1 MQFGRTLVHISMP
14 ASTSSGEKR
23 WQKCKQTLGFNVL
36 VVIIFVVMKLFLP
49 NELLLF

>member
-14 ASTSSGEKR
+14 VSTSPGEKR
-23 WQKCKQTLGFNVL
+23 WQKFKQT
-36 VVIIFVVMKLFLP
+36 MKLFLP